1 LTLARSVDE
10 RQHIAAFAAA
20 RCVSAPRAR
29 GGGAHP
35 EQVKLHAFSGKAET
49 RIRLSAWNTRCPSP
63 RCLKPA
69 RAAVEVGG
77 MSQGTSWLC
86 PTELDR
92 TRVVDANDRV
102 RMIRLVGSGA
112 VGAALLIAAPWIG
125 WWTLGLFALSA
136 LNFLNVDRRLRT
148 SAHPERVSATAIVI
162 TLVLLGGGVAIS
174 GGPTS
179 PALPWLVLPA
189 AMAAARFRP
198 QVMAAAIALTVF
210 LILVVTLAVHPTA
223 TIADPVPVISAFAL
237 LAGVVSIVWALQAAE
252 LHHRDEAILDPLTG
266 LLNRHA
272 LAPRFVELSHQA
284 RLTHQPI
291 CMLLCDVD
299 SFKSINDRYGH
310 DRGDAV
316 LRDIAYELRKRLRS
330 FELVYRLGGEE
341 FLIVLPGV
349 THIEG
354 QEIAERLRAAVA
366 ETNPTG
372 IAVTISVGLSTGADE
387 SLVYETL
394 FKSADRAL
402 YDAKHAGRNRVV
414 AAPAP
419 APSSVSAPRA
429 PADVAAPVA
438 TDAPAIL
445 ATPGTAELAAAAV
458 SLAG

>member
-1 LTLARSVDE
+1 MGE
-10 RQHIAAFAAA
+10 
-20 RCVSAPRAR
+20 
-29 GGGAHP
+29 
-35 EQVKLHAFSGKAET
+35 
-49 RIRLSAWNTRCPSP
+49 
-63 RCLKPA
+63 
-69 RAAVEVGG
+69 
-77 MSQGTSWLC
+77 GTSWLC

-92 TRVVDANDRV
+92 SRVVDANDRV
-102 RMIRLVGSGA
+102 RTIRLVGSSA

-148 SAHPERVSATAIVI
+148 SAHPERVSATAILI
-162 TLVLLGGGVAIS
+162 TLALLGGGVVIS
-174 GGPTS
+174 GGPHS

-189 AMAAARFRP
+189 AMVAARFRP
-198 QVMAAAIALTVF
+198 QVVVVGIALTVF
-210 LILVVTLAVHPTA
+210 LILLVTLGVDPGA
-223 TIADPVPVISAFAL
+223 TLADPVPVITTLAL

-272 LAPRFVELSHQA
+272 LAPRFVELCQQA
-284 RLTHQPI
+284 QLTHQPI

-299 SFKSINDRYGH
+299 SFKSVNDRYGH

-349 THIEG
+349 AHSEG
-354 QEIAERLRAAVA
+354 HEIAERLRAAVEHA
-366 ETNPTG
+366 NPTG
-372 IAVTISVGLSTGADE
+372 IAVTISVGLSTAVGEDI
-387 SLVYETL
+387 VYETL

-414 AAPAP
+414 AAPPPPPASASAP
-419 APSSVSAPRA
+419 AGTGAPAAPSAPERVPA
-429 PADVAAPVA
+429 PLP
-438 TDAPAIL
+438 L
-445 ATPGTAELAAAAV
+445 A
-458 SLAG
+458 S

>member
-1 LTLARSVDE
+1 
-10 RQHIAAFAAA
+10 
-20 RCVSAPRAR
+20 
-29 GGGAHP
+29 
-35 EQVKLHAFSGKAET
+35 
-49 RIRLSAWNTRCPSP
+49 
-63 RCLKPA
+63 
-69 RAAVEVGG
+69 

-102 RMIRLVGSGA
+102 RTIRLVGSSA

-136 LNFLNVDRRLRT
+136 LNFLGVDRRMRT
-148 SAHPERVSATAIVI
+148 SRHPERVSATAILI
-162 TLVLLGGGVAIS
+162 TLVLLGGGVVIS
-174 GGPTS
+174 GGPSS

-210 LILVVTLAVHPTA
+210 LILLVTLGADPTA
-223 TIADPVPVISAFAL
+223 TIADPVPVIATLAL

-299 SFKSINDRYGH
+299 SFKAINDRYGH

-349 THIEG
+349 THTEG
-354 QEIAERLRAAVA
+354 GEIAERLRAAVA

-372 IAVTISVGLSTGADE
+372 IAVTISVGLSTGVGE
-387 SLVYETL
+387 SVVYETL

-414 AAPAP
+414 AAPEPVP
-419 APSSVSAPRA
+419 AGVSTA
-429 PADVAAPVA
+429 ADVAARA
-438 TDAPAIL
+438 EAPSL
-445 ATPGTAELAAAAV
+445 ATAAAAELATGTELAAI

>member
-10 RQHIAAFAAA
+10 RQHILAP
-20 RCVSAPRAR
+20 PRA
-29 GGGAHP
+29 
-35 EQVKLHAFSGKAET
+35 Q
-49 RIRLSAWNTRCPSP
+49 LSAWNTRCSNPGS
-63 RCLKPA
+63 LKPV
-69 RAAVEVGG
+69 RAPAEVGD
-77 MSQGTSWLC
+77 MSEGTSWLC

-92 TRVVDANDRV
+92 SRVVDANDRV
-102 RMIRLVGSGA
+102 RTIRLVGSGA

-148 SAHPERVSATAIVI
+148 SRHPERVSAIAIVI
-162 TLVLLGGGVAIS
+162 TLLLLGGGVIIS
-174 GGPTS
+174 GGPSS

-198 QVMAAAIALTVF
+198 QVVVVGIALTVF
-210 LILVVTLAVHPTA
+210 LILLVTLGVDPTQ
-223 TIADPVPVISAFAL
+223 TIEDPVPVITTLAL

-272 LAPRFVELSHQA
+272 LAPRFVELSQQA
-284 RLTHQPI
+284 RLTYQPI

-299 SFKSINDRYGH
+299 SFKSVNDRYGH

-349 THIEG
+349 SHAEG
-354 QEIAERLRAAVA
+354 SEIAERLRVAVA
-366 ETNPTG
+366 ESYPTG
-372 IAVTISVGLSTGADE
+372 IAVTISVGLSTASGE
-387 SLVYETL
+387 SLVYESL

-402 YDAKHAGRNRVV
+402 YEAKHAGRNRVV
-414 AAPAP
+414 AAPEIH
-419 APSSVSAPRA
+419 SAKP
-429 PADVAAPVA
+429 PADAQP
-438 TDAPAIL
+438 L
-445 ATPGTAELAAAAV
+445 RSGELAGAVV
-458 SLAG
+458 SLAGL

>member
-1 LTLARSVDE
+1 MGE
-10 RQHIAAFAAA
+10 
-20 RCVSAPRAR
+20 
-29 GGGAHP
+29 
-35 EQVKLHAFSGKAET
+35 
-49 RIRLSAWNTRCPSP
+49 
-63 RCLKPA
+63 
-69 RAAVEVGG
+69 
-77 MSQGTSWLC
+77 GTSWLC

-102 RMIRLVGSGA
+102 RTIRLVGSSA

-148 SAHPERVSATAIVI
+148 SRHPERVSATAIVI
-162 TLVLLGGGVAIS
+162 TLVLLGGGVVVS
-174 GGPTS
+174 GGPSS

-198 QVMAAAIALTVF
+198 QVVVVGIALTVF
-210 LILVVTLAVHPTA
+210 LILLVTLGIDPTA
-223 TIADPVPVISAFAL
+223 TIDDPVPVFATLAL

-284 RLTHQPI
+284 RLSHQPI

-299 SFKSINDRYGH
+299 SFKAVNDRYGH

-349 THIEG
+349 SYAEG
-354 QEIAERLRAAVA
+354 QEIAERLRTAV
-366 ETNPTG
+366 EQTNPTG
-372 IAVTISVGLSTGADE
+372 IAVTISLGLSIASGE

-402 YDAKHAGRNRVV
+402 YEAKHAGRNRVV
-414 AAPAP
+414 AAPEPTP
-419 APSSVSAPRA
+419 ARA
-429 PADVAAPVA
+429 PATAAREA
-438 TDAPAIL
+438 AAS
-445 ATPGTAELAAAAV
+445 GELAAAAV
-458 SLAG
+458 SLASY

>member
-1 LTLARSVDE
+1 M
-10 RQHIAAFAAA
+10 
-20 RCVSAPRAR
+20 
-29 GGGAHP
+29 
-35 EQVKLHAFSGKAET
+35 
-49 RIRLSAWNTRCPSP
+49 RIRLSAGNTRCPNP
-63 RCLKPA
+63 GCLKPS
-69 RAAVEVGG
+69 RAAVEVDD

-174 GGPTS
+174 GGPRS

-210 LILVVTLAVHPTA
+210 LILVVTLGVHPTA
-223 TIADPVPVISAFAL
+223 TIADPVPVISEFAL

-299 SFKSINDRYGH
+299 SFKSVNDRFGH

-349 THIEG
+349 THSEG

-372 IAVTISVGLSTGADE
+372 IAVTISVGLSTGVGE

-419 APSSVSAPRA
+419 ASSGVSAPLA
-429 PADVAAPVA
+429 SADVAAPVQA
-438 TDAPAIL
+438 DTPAIL
-445 ATPGTAELAAAAV
+445 ATPGAAELTTAAV

>member
-10 RQHIAAFAAA
+10 RQHIEA
-20 RCVSAPRAR
+20 RRCI
-29 GGGAHP
+29 
-35 EQVKLHAFSGKAET
+35 Q
-49 RIRLSAWNTRCPSP
+49 LSAWNTRCSNPGY
-63 RCLKPA
+63 LKPTHPPA
-69 RAAVEVGG
+69 EVGD
-77 MSQGTSWLC
+77 MSEGTSWLC

-102 RMIRLVGSGA
+102 RTIRLVGSGA

-136 LNFLNVDRRLRT
+136 LNFLGVDRRLRT
-148 SAHPERVSATAIVI
+148 SRHPERVSATAIVI
-162 TLVLLGGGVAIS
+162 TLVLLGGGVIIS
-174 GGPTS
+174 GGPRS
-179 PALPWLVLPA
+179 AALPWLVLPA

-198 QVMAAAIALTVF
+198 QVVVVGIVLTVF
-210 LILVVTLAVHPTA
+210 LILVVTLGVDPAQTLE
-223 TIADPVPVISAFAL
+223 DPVPLIATLAL

-272 LAPRFVELSHQA
+272 LAPRFVELSQQA

-299 SFKSINDRYGH
+299 SFKSVNDRYGH

-341 FLIVLPGV
+341 FLVVLPGV
-349 THIEG
+349 SHTEG
-354 QEIAERLRAAVA
+354 GEIAERLRAAVA
-366 ETNPTG
+366 ETFPTG
-372 IAVTISVGLSTGADE
+372 IAVTISVGLSTASGE
-387 SLVYETL
+387 SVVYESL

-414 AAPAP
+414 AAPELA
-419 APSSVSAPRA
+419 STRA
-429 PADVAAPVA
+429 PADAEV
-438 TDAPAIL
+438 L
-445 ATPGTAELAAAAV
+445 HGAELAGAAV
-458 SLAG
+458 SLAGL

>member
-1 LTLARSVDE
+1 
-10 RQHIAAFAAA
+10 
-20 RCVSAPRAR
+20 
-29 GGGAHP
+29 
-35 EQVKLHAFSGKAET
+35 
-49 RIRLSAWNTRCPSP
+49 
-63 RCLKPA
+63 
-69 RAAVEVGG
+69 
-77 MSQGTSWLC
+77 MSEGTSWLC

-102 RMIRLVGSGA
+102 RMIRLVGSSA

-125 WWTLGLFALSA
+125 WWTLALFALSA
-136 LNFLNVDRRLRT
+136 LNFLNVDRQMRT
-148 SAHPERVSATAIVI
+148 SRHPERVSATAIVI
-162 TLVLLGGGVAIS
+162 TLVLLGGGVLIS
-174 GGPTS
+174 GGPRS

-198 QVMAAAIALTVF
+198 QVVVAAIVLTVF
-210 LILVVTLAVHPTA
+210 LILLVTLGIDPAA
-223 TIADPVPVISAFAL
+223 TIADPVPVIATLAL

-291 CMLLCDVD
+291 CMMLCDVD
-299 SFKSINDRYGH
+299 SFKAVNDRYGH

-349 THIEG
+349 SHTEG
-354 QEIAERLRAAVA
+354 QEIAERLRTAI
-366 ETNPTG
+366 EHTNPTG
-372 IAVTISVGLSTGADE
+372 IAVTISLGLSTGSGE
-387 SLVYETL
+387 SVVYETL

-414 AAPAP
+414 AAPEPACAP
-419 APSSVSAPRA
+419 AAPASAP
-429 PADVAAPVA
+429 V
-438 TDAPAIL
+438 
-445 ATPGTAELAAAAV
+445 GGGELAAAV

>member
-1 LTLARSVDE
+1 
-10 RQHIAAFAAA
+10 
-20 RCVSAPRAR
+20 
-29 GGGAHP
+29 
-35 EQVKLHAFSGKAET
+35 
-49 RIRLSAWNTRCPSP
+49 
-63 RCLKPA
+63 
-69 RAAVEVGG
+69 

-92 TRVVDANDRV
+92 SRVVDANDRV
-102 RMIRLVGSGA
+102 RTIRLVGSGA

-148 SAHPERVSATAIVI
+148 SRHPERVSATAIVM
-162 TLVLLGGGVAIS
+162 TLVLLGGGVIIS
-174 GGPTS
+174 GGPSS

-198 QVMAAAIALTVF
+198 QVVVVGIALTVF
-210 LILVVTLAVHPTA
+210 LILLVTLGVDPTR
-223 TIADPVPVISAFAL
+223 TIEDPVPVIATLAL

-272 LAPRFVELSHQA
+272 LGPRFTELSQQA
-284 RLTHQPI
+284 RLTHEPI

-299 SFKSINDRYGH
+299 SFKSVNDRYGH

-349 THIEG
+349 SHVEG
-354 QEIAERLRAAVA
+354 GEIAERLRAAVA
-366 ETNPTG
+366 EARPTG
-372 IAVTISVGLSTGADE
+372 IAVTISIGLSTASGQSLAYE
-387 SLVYETL
+387 SL

-414 AAPAP
+414 AAPEPPSTHAP
-419 APSSVSAPRA
+419 ASAETLR
-429 PADVAAPVA
+429 
-438 TDAPAIL
+438 
-445 ATPGTAELAAAAV
+445 GGELAGAVV
-458 SLAG
+458 SLAGL

>member
-1 LTLARSVDE
+1 
-10 RQHIAAFAAA
+10 
-20 RCVSAPRAR
+20 
-29 GGGAHP
+29 
-35 EQVKLHAFSGKAET
+35 
-49 RIRLSAWNTRCPSP
+49 
-63 RCLKPA
+63 
-69 RAAVEVGG
+69 
-77 MSQGTSWLC
+77 MSEGTSWLC

-92 TRVVDANDRV
+92 TRVVDANERV
-102 RMIRLVGSGA
+102 RMIRLIGSGA

-148 SAHPERVSATAIVI
+148 SRHPERVSATAIVI
-162 TLVLLGGGVAIS
+162 TLVLLGGGVIIS
-174 GGPTS
+174 GGPHS

-198 QVMAAAIALTVF
+198 RVVVVGIVLTVF
-210 LILVVTLAVHPTA
+210 LILVVTLGVDPGA
-223 TIADPVPVISAFAL
+223 TVEDPVPVIATLAL

-299 SFKSINDRYGH
+299 SFKAVNDRYGH

-349 THIEG
+349 SHIEG
-354 QEIAERLRAAVA
+354 QEIAERLRAGI
-366 ETNPTG
+366 EHTNPTG
-372 IAVTISVGLSTGADE
+372 IAVTISLGLSTGSGE
-387 SLVYETL
+387 SVVYETL

-402 YDAKHAGRNRVV
+402 YEAKHAGRNRVV
-414 AAPAP
+414 AAPEPMP
-419 APSSVSAPRA
+419 AAAIAINS
-429 PADVAAPVA
+429 PAE
-438 TDAPAIL
+438 AI
-445 ATPGTAELAAAAV
+445 TGGELAAV

>member
-1 LTLARSVDE
+1 
-10 RQHIAAFAAA
+10 
-20 RCVSAPRAR
+20 
-29 GGGAHP
+29 
-35 EQVKLHAFSGKAET
+35 
-49 RIRLSAWNTRCPSP
+49 
-63 RCLKPA
+63 
-69 RAAVEVGG
+69 
-77 MSQGTSWLC
+77 MSEGTSWLC

-102 RMIRLVGSGA
+102 RMIRLVGSSA

-125 WWTLGLFALSA
+125 WWTLALFALSA

-148 SAHPERVSATAIVI
+148 SLHPERVSATAIVI
-162 TLVLLGGGVAIS
+162 TLVLLGGGVVIS
-174 GGPTS
+174 GGPRS

-198 QVMAAAIALTVF
+198 QVVVAGIVLTVF
-210 LILVVTLAVHPTA
+210 LILVVTVGVDPGA
-223 TIADPVPVISAFAL
+223 TISDPVPVISTLAL

-284 RLTHQPI
+284 RLSRQPI

-299 SFKSINDRYGH
+299 SFKDVNDRYGH

-341 FLIVLPGV
+341 FLVVLPGV

-354 QEIAERLRAAVA
+354 QEIAERLRSAVEDA
-366 ETNPTG
+366 NPTG
-372 IAVTISVGLSTGADE
+372 IAVTLSVGLATGSGDCV
-387 SLVYETL
+387 VYETL
-394 FKSADRAL
+394 FKSADEAL
-402 YDAKHAGRNRVV
+402 YEAKGTGRNRVV
-414 AAPAP
+414 AAPEPRLAQP
-419 APSSVSAPRA
+419 TESEIDGLVSAAQSERGADTSAPSGDLIGMVSLSK
-429 PADVAAPVA
+429 
-438 TDAPAIL
+438 PAIR
-445 ATPGTAELAAAAV
+445 AA
-458 SLAG
+458 S